1 MSVRSIR
8 WLATMPAVLL
18 AACAQ
23 PPAAATPASLQFA
36 DYQLVDLTHAYNA
49 QTIYWPTSPTAFSLE
64 TLSKGPTPGGW
75 YYSANSYA
83 SPEHG
88 GTHLDAPL
96 HFGEGQHATE
106 QIPLERLM
114 AQAVVIDVRAEAAA
128 DPDFAL
134 RREDVLAFEAAHG
147 RIATGTIVL
156 LRTGWSTR
164 WPNRK
169 DYLGDD
175 TPNDASRLHFPAF
188 GAEAARLLVE
198 ERAVA
203 VLGADVASVD
213 IGQSKDFQV
222 HRIAAAKQ
230 VPGLEN
236 LTNLDALPAT
246 GAYVIAL
253 PMKIEGGSGGP
264 LRAVAMVPRT
274 K

>member
-1 MSVRSIR
+1 MAPTV
-8 WLATMPAVLL
+8 AT
-18 AACAQ
+18 
-23 PPAAATPASLQFA
+23 PPALQFG
-36 DYQLVDLTHAYNA
+36 DYALVDLTHAYNA

-64 TLSKGPTPGGW
+64 TLSKGVTPGGW

-88 GTHLDAPL
+88 GTHLDAPV

-106 QIPLERLM
+106 QIPLEQLM
-114 AQAVVIDVRAEAAA
+114 APAVVIDIRAAA
-128 DPDFAL
+128 TANPDYEL
-134 RREDVLAFEAAHG
+134 SLDDVLAFEAAHG
-147 RIATGTIVL
+147 RIAPGTIVL
-156 LRTGWSTR
+156 LRTGWSAR
-164 WPNRK
+164 WPDRK
-169 DYLGDD
+169 AYLGDD
-175 TPNDASRLHFPAF
+175 TPNDASRLHFPSF
-188 GAEAARLLVE
+188 GAEAARLLVDD
-198 ERAVA
+198 RDVA

-213 IGQSKDFQV
+213 IGQSQDFRV

-236 LTNLDALPAT
+236 LTQLEALPAT